1 MKKLGFILSIIL
13 LFVLSSW
20 QSNKKLHHSKN
31 KRDEIK
37 AFTFGEKL
45 KYKISLGFIDAGFA
59 ELEVKKYEDE
69 NAYFHVIGTGYSN
82 STVDYFFKIR
92 DRYESIIDSSSL
104 CPIKFI
110 RSVEEGNASF
120 KQNYIFNQR
129 DKTVF
134 DGKSEISTCADIQD
148 MVSCY
153 FFARNLDLKNLKKGE
168 ILTFPTFVDGE
179 TFKLKVKFIGKENVK
194 VKAGNFKALKFC
206 PVVQRGRVFKNEES
220 LTVWISDDY
229 NKIPLLAKAKI
240 WVGSIKMEL
249 QEMHGELN
257 KSGLIDQ

>member
-1 MKKLGFILSIIL
+1 MKRSGLVLSIIIVL
-13 LFVLSSW
+13 VLSSW
-20 QSNKKLHHSKN
+20 QSNKKLYYSKI

-37 AFTFGEKL
+37 AFNYGEKL
-45 KYKISLGFIDAGFA
+45 KFKISIGFIDAGFA
-59 ELEVKKYEDE
+59 ELEVKKYDKN

-104 CPIKFI
+104 CPIEFI

-120 KQNYIFNQR
+120 KQNYIFNQTK
-129 DKTVF
+129 KTVF
-134 DGKSEISTCADIQD
+134 DGKKEISTCADVQD

-153 FFARNLDLKNLKKGE
+153 FFARNLDLNHLKKGE

-179 TFKLKVKFIGKENVK
+179 TFNLKVKFIGKENIK

-206 PVVQRGRVFKNEES
+206 PVVQKGRVFKNEES

-229 NKIPLLAKAKI
+229 NKTPLLAKAKI
-240 WVGSIKMEL
+240 WVGTIKMEL
-249 QEMHGELN
+249 QEMNGELN
-257 KSGLIDQ
+257 KSGLIE